1 MSDKLNQFS
10 YNEFV
15 NDSINRAFQFQKDI
29 VKFKEK
35 EKELNK
41 IIESFISDYPKDKI
55 LELKLKE
62 YVIGF
67 GAKNPSFCYRIEN
80 ELKEYGN
87 FHGSTSYKFG
97 LYYGK
102 TTSDQ
107 IVKYRTSKNKFG
119 SNVEEALI
127 KIKNEIVSLLNAG
140 EIGND
145 EKIKEC
151 KLAPTYRGKI
161 LTTYFSN
168 RYLAIFSDD
177 HLNYFLEQI
186 GENTEFADDPL
197 DKQKKLIEWKNSQP
211 HLKDYS
217 LYLFMRYLYFVYG
230 RPSKNN
236 GNQSKNSILTDEQEK
251 EEISKSDC
259 REDTVQPNYDETKKK
274 RSEPVM
280 INGQKHYERDIKEAK
295 KALKRAN
302 YSCEICS
309 KHPTFIRKKDG
320 LPYTE
325 PHHLIPMSF
334 SSDFSENLDREQ
346 NIVSLCSNCHNQIHY
361 GEGAKEMILKLF
373 DERKAILEIIGIKI
387 SKTKLLRMYG
397 L

>member
-1 MSDKLNQFS
+1 MSDKLKQKN
-10 YNEFV
+10 YNGIV
-15 NDSINRAFQFQKDI
+15 SDSIGRALKFQKDI
-29 VKFKEK
+29 DKYKKK

-55 LELKLKE
+55 LQLKIKE

-67 GAKNPSFCYRIEN
+67 GSENSSFCYRIEN
-80 ELKEYGN
+80 ELKDFGD
-87 FHGSTSYKFG
+87 FHGATSYKFG

-102 TTSDQ
+102 TKSDPT
-107 IVKYRTSKNKFG
+107 VKYRTSKSKFG
-119 SNVEEALI
+119 SNAEDALVEI
-127 KIKNEIVSLLNAG
+127 KKEIVALLDAG

-145 EKIKEC
+145 EKIKLC

-161 LTTYFSN
+161 LATYFST
-168 RYLAIFSDD
+168 RYLAIFSND

-186 GENTEFADDPL
+186 GEKSDFSNDQL
-197 DKQKKLIEWKNSQP
+197 DKQKKLIEWKQSQP

-230 RPSKNN
+230 RPTKNI
-236 GNQSKNSILTDEQEK
+236 ILTDEQENAV
-251 EEISKSDC
+251 IANSDF
-259 REDTVQPNYDETKKK
+259 RKDSVQSNYDETRKK
-274 RSEPVM
+274 RSEPVI
-280 INGQKHYERDIKEAK
+280 INGQKQYERDINEAK

-302 YSCEICS
+302 YSCEICNE
-309 KHPTFIRKKDG
+309 HPTFIRKKDG

-334 SSDFSENLDREQ
+334 SSEFSENLDREQ

-361 GEGAKEMILKLF
+361 GEGAKELILQLF
-373 DERKAILEIIGIKI
+373 DKRKDVLERIGIKI
-387 SKTKLLRMYG
+387 SKTKLLKMYK
-397 L
+397 

>member
-1 MSDKLNQFS
+1 MSDKLNLSS
-10 YNEFV
+10 YNESV
-15 NDSINRAFQFQKDI
+15 SDSINRAFQFQKDI
-29 VKFKEK
+29 VKYTEK
-35 EKELNK
+35 EKKLNK

-55 LELKLKE
+55 HELKLKE

-80 ELKEYGN
+80 ELKEYGDL
-87 FHGSTSYKFG
+87 HGAPATKFG

-102 TTSDQ
+102 EGDNNEK
-107 IVKYRTSKNKFG
+107 KYRNSKKYGNSVDEAFD
-119 SNVEEALI
+119 NV
-127 KIKNEIVSLLNAG
+127 KNEIVSLLNEG

-151 KLAPTYRGKI
+151 KLPPTYRGKI
-161 LTTYFSN
+161 LATYFSN

-186 GENTEFADDPL
+186 GETPDYANDPL
-197 DKQKKLIEWKNSQP
+197 DKQKKLIEWKNSQQ

-251 EEISKSDC
+251 EEITKSDC
-259 REDTVQPNYDETKKK
+259 REDTVQPYYDETKKK

-309 KHPTFIRKKDG
+309 EHPTFIRKKDG